1 MIEKSLAEIQA
12 ETAAVQLELA
22 QIQLEKTKE
31 EVAQWRGT
39 KAVRSRQ
46 NRQRQGQLRSDLV
59 ERAQII
65 ASCSH
70 KQGGSPG
77 RERKGEGPSALR
89 VCIMPDER
97 ELIMC
102 ANCPL
107 RVFSPLPADKGPDAR
122 PGESKA
128 DAKARVRRYYADLKE
143 FEALKE
149 ESAKQLTP
157 EAGQPMFCGK
167 TFHFVG
173 RSGNNLSMPA
183 PCDSYAQGR
192 DNRAVAPTERDPTHE
207 AA

>member
-1 MIEKSLAEIQA
+1 MAEKTMAEIQA
-12 ETAAVQLELA
+12 ETAAIQLELA

-31 EVAQWRGT
+31 EIAQWRGQQV
-39 KAVRSRQ
+39 VRSRH
-46 NRQRQGQLRSDLV
+46 NAQRQAQLKTSLIERSQ
-59 ERAQII
+59 AIK
-65 ASCSH
+65 ACTH

-77 RERKGEGPSALR
+77 RETKGEGPSALR

-107 RVFSPLPADKGPDAR
+107 RVFSPLPANKNPAPR
-122 PGESKA
+122 PGESKH
-128 DAKARVRRYYADLKE
+128 DAKMRVRAFYEATKE
-143 FEALKE
+143 FEELKE
-149 ESAKQLTP
+149 QSARQLTP

-192 DNRAVAPTERDPTHE
+192 DNRDVTSRVEALNEAV
-207 AA
+207 